1 MYKPLLLVVLSSSL
15 AACAYNQK
23 PVVDMTNVD
32 QAQYEQDFAY
42 CQGYAEKVDK
52 TEAAKSDA
60 TNGAMTGAL
69 IGAAA
74 GALEDGIGGA
84 AVGGAAVGAVAGS
97 AVGAGAGALG
107 GANDSTKTQAL
118 VLRKCLQNK
127 GYTVYDL
134 D

>member
-42 CQGYAEKVDK
+42 CQGYAEKVDT

-74 GALEDGIGGA
+74 GALEDGI
-84 AVGGAAVGAVAGS
+84 GGAAVGAVAGS

>member
-1 MYKPLLLVVLSSSL
+1 MYKPFILVMTLASTLS
-15 AACAYNQK
+15 ACTYNQK

-32 QAQYEQDFAY
+32 PAKYEQDFLY
-42 CQGYAEKVDK
+42 CQGYADNVDK
-52 TEAAKSDA
+52 TEAAKSGTA
-60 TNGAMTGAL
+60 NGAVTGAL

-74 GALEDGIGGA
+74 GALESGIGGA
-84 AVGGAAVGAVAGS
+84 AIGAAAGG
-97 AVGAGAGALG
+97 AVGAGAGALSG
-107 GANDSTKTQAL
+107 SNDSTKTQSL

>member
-84 AVGGAAVGAVAGS
+84 AVGAVAGS
-97 AVGAGAGALG
+97 AVGAGAGTLG

>member
-60 TNGAMTGAL
+60 TKGAMTGAL

-74 GALEDGIGGA
+74 GALEDGI
-84 AVGGAAVGAVAGS
+84 GGAAVGAVAGS

>member
-32 QAQYEQDFAY
+32 QAQYEQDSAY

-74 GALEDGIGGA
+74 GALEDGI
-84 AVGGAAVGAVAGS
+84 GGAAVGAVAGS

>member
-1 MYKPLLLVVLSSSL
+1 MYKQLLLVVLSSSL

-52 TEAAKSDA
+52 TEAAESDA

-74 GALEDGIGGA
+74 GALEDGI
-84 AVGGAAVGAVAGS
+84 GGAAVGAVAGS

>member
-1 MYKPLLLVVLSSSL
+1 MYKPFILVMTLASTLS
-15 AACAYNQK
+15 ACTYNQK

-32 QAQYEQDFAY
+32 PAKYEQDFLY
-42 CQGYAEKVDK
+42 CQGYADNVDK
-52 TEAAKSDA
+52 AEAAKSEA
-60 TNGAMTGAL
+60 ANGAVTGAL

-74 GALEDGIGGA
+74 GALENGIGGA
-84 AVGGAAVGAVAGS
+84 AVGAAAGG
-97 AVGAGAGALG
+97 AVGAGAGALTG
-107 GANDSTKTQAL
+107 SNDSTKTQSL

>member
-32 QAQYEQDFAY
+32 QAQYEQDFTY

-74 GALEDGIGGA
+74 GALEDGI
-84 AVGGAAVGAVAGS
+84 GGAAVGAVAGS

>member
-1 MYKPLLLVVLSSSL
+1 MYKPLLLVVISSSL

-52 TEAAKSDA
+52 TEAAKSEA

-74 GALEDGIGGA
+74 GALEDGI
-84 AVGGAAVGAVAGS
+84 GGAAVGAVAGS

>member
-42 CQGYAEKVDK
+42 CQGYAKKVDK

-74 GALEDGIGGA
+74 GALEDGI
-84 AVGGAAVGAVAGS
+84 GGAAVGAVAGS

>member
-1 MYKPLLLVVLSSSL
+1 MYKPFILVMTLASTLS
-15 AACAYNQK
+15 ACTYNQK

-32 QAQYEQDFAY
+32 PAKY
-42 CQGYAEKVDK
+42 
-52 TEAAKSDA
+52 EAA
-60 TNGAMTGAL
+60 NGAVTGAL

-74 GALEDGIGGA
+74 GALENGIGGA
-84 AVGGAAVGAVAGS
+84 AVGAAAGGT
-97 AVGAGAGALG
+97 VGAGAGALSG
-107 GANDSTKTQAL
+107 SNDSTKTQSL

>member
-52 TEAAKSDA
+52 TEAAKSEA

-74 GALEDGIGGA
+74 GALEDGI
-84 AVGGAAVGAVAGS
+84 GGAAVGAVAGS

>member
-15 AACAYNQK
+15 AACACNQK

-84 AVGGAAVGAVAGS
+84 AVGAVAGS

>member
-84 AVGGAAVGAVAGS
+84 AVGAVAGS

-134 D
+134 N

>member
-74 GALEDGIGGA
+74 GSCSSLFSAS
-84 AVGGAAVGAVAGS
+84 GS
-97 AVGAGAGALG
+97 TSSS
-107 GANDSTKTQAL
+107 NQSSS
-118 VLRKCLQNK
+118 
-127 GYTVYDL
+127 
-134 D
+134 

>member
-23 PVVDMTNVD
+23 PVVDMTNVN

-84 AVGGAAVGAVAGS
+84 AVGAVAGS

>member
-1 MYKPLLLVVLSSSL
+1 MYKPFILVMTLASTLS
-15 AACAYNQK
+15 ACTYNQK

-32 QAQYEQDFAY
+32 PAKYEQDFLY
-42 CQGYAEKVDK
+42 CQGYADNVDK
-52 TEAAKSDA
+52 TEAAKSEA
-60 TNGAMTGAL
+60 ANGAVTGAL

-74 GALEDGIGGA
+74 GALENGIGGA
-84 AVGGAAVGAVAGS
+84 AVGAAAGG
-97 AVGAGAGALG
+97 AVGAGAGALSG
-107 GANDSTKTQAL
+107 SNDSTKTQSL

>member
-23 PVVDMTNVD
+23 PVVDMTDVD

-84 AVGGAAVGAVAGS
+84 AVGAVAGS

>member
-52 TEAAKSDA
+52 TEAAKYDA

-74 GALEDGIGGA
+74 GALEDGI
-84 AVGGAAVGAVAGS
+84 GGAAVGAVAGS

>member
-1 MYKPLLLVVLSSSL
+1 MYKSFILIMALTSTLT
-15 AACAYNQK
+15 ACAYNQK

-32 QAQYEQDFAY
+32 PSTYEQDFLY
-42 CQGYAEKVDK
+42 CQGYAENVDK
-52 TEAAKSDA
+52 SEAAKSEA
-60 TNGAMTGAL
+60 TNGGAVTGAL

-74 GALEDGIGGA
+74 GALEDGL
-84 AVGGAAVGAVAGS
+84 GGAAVGAAAGG
-97 AVGAGAGALG
+97 AVGAGAGALSG
-107 GANDSTKTQAL
+107 TNDSTKTQSL

>member
-52 TEAAKSDA
+52 TEAAKSEA

-84 AVGGAAVGAVAGS
+84 AVGAVAGS
-97 AVGAGAGALG
+97 AVGTGAGALG

>member
-52 TEAAKSDA
+52 TEAAKSEA

-84 AVGGAAVGAVAGS
+84 AVGAVAGS

-107 GANDSTKTQAL
+107 GTNDSTKTQAF

>member
-84 AVGGAAVGAVAGS
+84 AIGAVAGS

>member
-32 QAQYEQDFAY
+32 QAQYERDFAY

-52 TEAAKSDA
+52 TEAAKSEA

-74 GALEDGIGGA
+74 GALEDGI
-84 AVGGAAVGAVAGS
+84 GGAAVGAVAGS

>member
-1 MYKPLLLVVLSSSL
+1 MYKPFILVMTLASTLS
-15 AACAYNQK
+15 ACTYNQK

-32 QAQYEQDFAY
+32 PAKYEQDFLY
-42 CQGYAEKVDK
+42 CQEYAENVDK
-52 TEAAKSDA
+52 TEAAKSEA
-60 TNGAMTGAL
+60 ANGAVTGAL

-74 GALEDGIGGA
+74 GALENGIGGA
-84 AVGGAAVGAVAGS
+84 AVGAAAGGT
-97 AVGAGAGALG
+97 VGAGAGALSG
-107 GANDSTKTQAL
+107 SNDSTKTQSL

>member
-84 AVGGAAVGAVAGS
+84 AVGAVAGS
-97 AVGAGAGALG
+97 AVGASAGALG

-118 VLRKCLQNK
+118 VLRNCLQNK

>member
-84 AVGGAAVGAVAGS
+84 AVGAVAGS
-97 AVGAGAGALG
+97 AVG

>member
-1 MYKPLLLVVLSSSL
+1 MYKSFILIMALTSALT
-15 AACAYNQK
+15 ACAYNQK

-32 QAQYEQDFAY
+32 PSTYEQDFLY
-42 CQGYAEKVDK
+42 CQGYAENVDK
-52 TEAAKSDA
+52 SEAAKSEA
-60 TNGAMTGAL
+60 TNGAVTGAL

-74 GALEDGIGGA
+74 GALEDGL
-84 AVGGAAVGAVAGS
+84 GGAAVGAAAGG
-97 AVGAGAGALG
+97 AVGAGAGALSG
-107 GANDSTKTQAL
+107 TNDSTKTQSL

>member
-1 MYKPLLLVVLSSSL
+1 MYKPFILVMTLASTLS
-15 AACAYNQK
+15 ACTYNQK

-32 QAQYEQDFAY
+32 PAKYEQDFLY
-42 CQGYAEKVDK
+42 CQGYADNVDK
-52 TEAAKSDA
+52 AEAAKSEA
-60 TNGAMTGAL
+60 ANGAVTGAL

-74 GALEDGIGGA
+74 GALESGIGGA
-84 AVGGAAVGAVAGS
+84 AVGAAAGG
-97 AVGAGAGALG
+97 AVGAGAGALSG
-107 GANDSTKTQAL
+107 SNDSTKTHSL

>member
-52 TEAAKSDA
+52 TEAAKSEA

-74 GALEDGIGGA
+74 GALEDGI
-84 AVGGAAVGAVAGS
+84 GGAAVGAVAGS

-118 VLRKCLQNK
+118 VLRKCLHNK

>member
-32 QAQYEQDFAY
+32 QAQYAQDFAY

-84 AVGGAAVGAVAGS
+84 AVGAVAGS

>member
-1 MYKPLLLVVLSSSL
+1 MYKPLLLVVLSSSI

-52 TEAAKSDA
+52 TEAAKSEA

-74 GALEDGIGGA
+74 GALEDGI
-84 AVGGAAVGAVAGS
+84 GGAAVGAVAGS

>member
-1 MYKPLLLVVLSSSL
+1 MYKHLFLLTLSSTL

-23 PVVDMTNVD
+23 PVVDMTDVD

-52 TEAAKSDA
+52 GEAAKTEA
-60 TNGAMTGAL
+60 KNGAVTGAL
-69 IGAAA
+69 VGAVA
-74 GALEDGIGGA
+74 GALEDG
-84 AVGGAAVGAVAGS
+84 VGGAAVGAVAGS

-107 GANDSTKTQAL
+107 GANDSTKTQSL
-118 VLRKCLQNK
+118 VLRKCLENK

-134 D
+134 DS

>member
-32 QAQYEQDFAY
+32 QAQYEQHFAY

-74 GALEDGIGGA
+74 GALEDGI
-84 AVGGAAVGAVAGS
+84 GGAAVGAVAGS